1 VNTEV
6 VVALCSVVVVM
17 IALAV
22 GVWQAAVTRAHN
34 RKSVQPVLQL
44 SSSFREGDRV
54 GLRLANVRRAAVESS
69 RSRRVLP
76 SRSRPRQGPLT

>member
-1 VNTEV
+1 MNTEV

-44 SSSFREGDRV
+44 SSAPAS
-54 GLRLANVRRAAVESS
+54 VRAIESAC
-69 RSRRVLP
+69 V
-76 SRSRPRQGPLT
+76 